1 YILIYGMSLPPLA
14 LAVGLSAGYSL
25 VYLIGSGLA
34 SLYYVVRTVR
44 GIYREEHYG
53 RAFFASIIYMLV
65 VMVLLNVDIFLQK
78 L

>member
-1 YILIYGMSLPPLA
+1 
-14 LAVGLSAGYSL
+14 VGLSGGYSL
-25 VYLIGSGLA
+25 LYLIGSGLA

-53 RAFFASIIYMLV
+53 RAFVASILYMLV
-65 VMVLLNVDIFLQK
+65 VMVLINLDILVQK